1 MNEYATLRR
10 LLTLRE
16 RNSPAVAF
24 ANAYPVPV
32 RSYREGWHA
41 EAAARDVWRLKMLH
55 EFSIAN
61 AERCSW
67 LDQRI
72 NERAALAARIAECS
86 ENGIVAIWESGMDC
100 DCVTFTG
107 IMRYEVPA
115 TLGAVSKEMYDAYKH
130 AEGRLTLAVIS
141 PSEAKGV
148 EYKTR
153 DNVMEA
159 YEDGHPH
166 SVVARS
172 PE

>member
-1 MNEYATLRR
+1 MNHFATLRN

-16 RNSPAVAF
+16 RHSPAVAF
-24 ANAYPVPV
+24 ANAYPMPV
-32 RSYREGWHA
+32 RSYTEGWHA
-41 EAAARDVWRLKMLH
+41 ETAARDVWRLKMLH
-55 EFSIAN
+55 EFGIAN
-61 AERCSW
+61 VERRSW
-67 LDQRI
+67 LDERI
-72 NERAALAARIAECS
+72 NERAALAARIASCA
-86 ENGIVAIWESGMDC
+86 ENGVVSIHESGMDC
-100 DCVTFTG
+100 DCVTFSG
-107 IMRYEVPA
+107 ILRHAVPA
-115 TLGAVSKEMYDAYKH
+115 TLYAVNKEMCDAQQWADGPLH
-130 AEGRLTLAVIS
+130 LTVIS